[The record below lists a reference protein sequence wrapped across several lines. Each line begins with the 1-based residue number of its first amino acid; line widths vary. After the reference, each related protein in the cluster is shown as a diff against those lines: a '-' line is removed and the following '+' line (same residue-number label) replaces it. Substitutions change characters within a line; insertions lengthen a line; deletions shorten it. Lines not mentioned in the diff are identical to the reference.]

1 MRKASHI
8 RWMVLACLAITGCG
22 MQSLEV
28 LRVQNVTVSS
38 WTREGLEAQWGI
50 ELENP
55 NRFAVTVKE
64 TEVNIRVDDND
75 IGEVILVEPQRI
87 KSGET
92 ALLNFQI
99 DTYKGALGNVFRRHL
114 IQAIMGND
122 IPIEIDGT
130 VHGKAFGLTIRIP
143 VKHTQNLNI
152 RS

>member
-8 RWMVLACLAITGCG
+8 RWVVVACLAMTGCG
-22 MQSLEV
+22 FQSLEV
-28 LRVQNVTVSS
+28 LRVQDVTVTS

-50 ELENP
+50 EMENP

-64 TEVNIRVDDND
+64 TKVNIKVDEEAV
-75 IGEVILVEPQRI
+75 GEVILLEPQRI
-87 KSGET
+87 KSGES

-99 DTYKGALGNVFRRHL
+99 ETHEGAIGNVLRRHL

-130 VHGKAFGLTIRIP
+130 VYGKAFGLSIRIP
-143 VKHTQNLNI
+143 VNHIQYLNI

>member
-1 MRKASHI
+1 MAI
-8 RWMVLACLAITGCG
+8 ACLAMTGCG
-22 MQSLEV
+22 IQSLEV

-38 WTREGLEAQWGI
+38 LTRDGLVAQWGI

-55 NRFAVTVKE
+55 NRFTVTVKD
-64 TEVNIRVDDND
+64 TEVNIRVDEHD

-99 DTYKGALGNVFRRHL
+99 DTYKGALGKVFRRQL

-122 IPIEIDGT
+122 IPIEIDGM

-143 VKHTQNLNI
+143 VKHTQYLNI